1 MSDGLSVEFYI
12 HFFDIMDEEI
22 VEAIEETRVSGIIPE
37 NLNTTYLTRIPK
49 VDRPS
54 NFGEYRPIALC
65 NLLYKLITKII
76 WTG

>member
-1 MSDGLSVEFYI
+1 M
-12 HFFDIMDEEI
+12 
-22 VEAIEETRVSGIIPE
+22 EAIEETRVSGIIPE
-37 NLNTTYLTRIPK
+37 NLNTTYLTLIPK

-76 WTG
+76 LDRL